1 MAAPPV
7 RPPLRRRLRLPGSG
21 GGTARLPGSGGRTR
35 RRRRL
40 AVAAGLLA
48 FLAVLAL
55 RARPP
60 SPLLRAPRQYQLAAL
75 IERQQAAISAL
86 RRELAGLQSG
96 ADALRRSDL
105 GTEKGRLS
113 LDAAVRQAGL
123 EAGTTA
129 VRGPAVRVVL
139 DDSTQTSA
147 PDLNDLVIHS
157 QDVQAVINALWRSG
171 AEAVA
176 VNGQRVVATSAVEC
190 IGNTLLLDGSVYS
203 PPYVAVGI
211 GADQARFGAD
221 GLVRELGV
229 EASTYGLRFDVSTVA
244 GATAPAFSG
253 GVAPR
258 YAVPVT
264 VPAR

>member
-1 MAAPPV
+1 MATPPV
-7 RPPLRRRLRLPGSG
+7 RPPLRRRLHLPG
-21 GGTARLPGSGGRTR
+21 PGGRTVR
-35 RRRRL
+35 VPGPGGRAGRRRRL
-40 AVAAGLLA
+40 AVAGALLA

-60 SPLLRAPRQYQLAAL
+60 SPVLRAPRQYQLAAL
-75 IERQQAAISAL
+75 IERQQADIAAL
-86 RRELAGLQSG
+86 RRELADLQGS
-96 ADALRRSDL
+96 ADRLRRADL
-105 GTEKGRLS
+105 GTQKGRLS
-113 LDAAVRQAGL
+113 LDAALRQAGL
-123 EAGTTA
+123 EAGTAA

-147 PDLNDLVIHS
+147 PNLNDLVIHS
-157 QDVQAVINALWRSG
+157 QDVQAVVNALWRSG

-203 PPYVAVGI
+203 PPYVVVGI
-211 GADQARFGAD
+211 GADQARFAAD
-221 GLVRELGV
+221 GLVRELDV

-253 GVAPR
+253 GVVPR

-264 VPAR
+264 APAR

>member
-7 RPPLRRRLRLPGSG
+7 RPPFGRRVQVPGSGGRTVRLPGSG
-21 GGTARLPGSGGRTR
+21 GPAR
-35 RRRRL
+35 RRRRM
-40 AVAAGLLA
+40 AVAAALLA

-60 SPLLRAPRQYQLAAL
+60 SPVLRAPRQYQLAAL
-75 IERQQAAISAL
+75 IERQQADIAAL
-86 RRELAGLQSG
+86 RRELAGLQHDVDG
-96 ADALRRSDL
+96 LRRADL
-105 GTEKGRLS
+105 GSQKGRQS
-113 LDAAVRQAGL
+113 LDALLRQAGL
-123 EAGTTA
+123 EAGTGA

-147 PDLNDLVIHS
+147 PDPNDLVIHS
-157 QDVQAVINALWRSG
+157 QHVQAVVNALWRAG

-203 PPYVAVGI
+203 PPYVVIGI
-211 GADQARFGAD
+211 GADQGRFEGD

-244 GATAPAFSG
+244 TATAPAFSG
-253 GVAPR
+253 RVAPR
-258 YAVPVT
+258 YAVPAT
-264 VPAR
+264 TTGH